1 MFFMFRLNNSEPDND
16 DNYKLL
22 TTVAMTSEAFMIL
35 MNMMDRM
42 AVAATTKANGAAE
55 AGRAPKRRKTQ

>member
-1 MFFMFRLNNSEPDND
+1 MFRLNNGEQDND
-16 DNYKLL
+16 DNYKWL
-22 TTVAMTSEAFMIL
+22 TTVAMTSEAFMIA

-55 AGRAPKRRKTQ
+55 EERAPKRRKTR

>member
-1 MFFMFRLNNSEPDND
+1 MFRLNNSEPDND
-16 DNYKLL
+16 NYKWL
-22 TTVAMTSEAFMIL
+22 TTVATTTEAFMIA

-55 AGRAPKRRKTQ
+55 EERSPKRRKTQ